1 MPFTAWSIL
10 DEWLKKIMKTDH
22 QYLLT
27 IDLGKET
34 SVAILGKK
42 DGTIVKGP
50 WKFSHCFDD
59 YQNLIKGLNPKE
71 VLVGFEATG
80 HWWLSLYEFLAQK
93 GFEQVLLN
101 PLQVKSFRDSGI
113 RGSKTDKLD
122 AQLIFKILLYSDRP
136 LILERYPEKIIEL
149 RNLCRLRHK
158 LSQQKTMATNKLI
171 SILDIVFPE
180 YSKILSPKSLASLN
194 LLKKCPLPEKI
205 AILPL
210 PRLTKILSQGSK
222 GKGKPTHWAKRLKEE
237 AGQSIGIK
245 IGLNTFSLEMKIII
259 HRINQ
264 TVKQIKLLD
273 RQIEKIFSE
282 IPEKKYLLSIP
293 GINKILGATILA
305 EIGDISKFVSKDG
318 ADKIVALAGLDG
330 RTRESGKS
338 AGQVKVSKRGS
349 TDLRW
354 ALWQAALVAARF
366 DPMFKHI
373 YLKHKRKNKHHYVC
387 ISYVA
392 KKLARVVYSVLAN
405 RKLYQP
411 VLPVNH

>member
-1 MPFTAWSIL
+1 
-10 DEWLKKIMKTDH
+10 MKTNH

-34 SVAILGKK
+34 SIAILGRK
-42 DGTIVKGP
+42 DGTILRGP

-80 HWWLSLYEFLAQK
+80 HYWLSLYEFLAQK

-101 PLQVKSFRDSGI
+101 PLEVKSFRDSGI

-122 AQLIFKILLYSDRP
+122 AKLIFKILLYSDRP

-158 LSQQKTMATNKLI
+158 LSQQKTTSTNKLI
-171 SILDIVFPE
+171 SILDMVFPE
-180 YSKILSPKSLASLN
+180 YQRILSPKRLASLN
-194 LLKKCPLPEKI
+194 LLKRCSSPEKI
-205 AILPL
+205 ATLSLPK
-210 PRLTKILSQGSK
+210 LTKILSQGSK
-222 GKGKPTHWAKRLKEE
+222 GKGRPEDWAKKLKKE

-259 HRINQ
+259 QRINQ

-273 RQIEKIFSE
+273 KEIKKIFSE
-282 IPEKKYLLSIP
+282 LPEKKYLCSIP
-293 GINKILGATILA
+293 GINEILGAMILA
-305 EIGDISKFVSKDG
+305 EIGNISKFIAKDG
-318 ADKIVALAGLDG
+318 ADKLVALAGLDG
-330 RTRESGKS
+330 RIKESGKS
-338 AGQVKVSKRGS
+338 AGKVKISKRGS
-349 TDLRW
+349 PDLRW
-354 ALWQAALVAARF
+354 ALWQAATVAARS
-366 DPMFKHI
+366 DSIFKEI
-373 YLKHKRKNKHHYVC
+373 YLKHRRKNKHHYVC

-405 RKLYQP
+405 KKPYQP
-411 VLPVNH
+411 ALSPNHQVLTDSI